1 MSPVKFTPFRAGLI
15 TPCVSVLLW
24 LSLLETDILTIRDA
38 AVGIVGIVVVQST
51 IRIDVANIV
60 SVRGVGSPHPPI
72 PGWTIVVDPH
82 YLLQNK

>member
-15 TPCVSVLLW
+15 THCVSVLLW

-51 IRIDVANIV
+51 IRIDIANIV
-60 SVRGVGSPHPPI
+60 SVSGVRSPHPPI
-72 PGWTIVVDPH
+72 PGWTIVINPH
-82 YLLQNK
+82 YLS